1 MIPSKPMRQA
11 CSRRRHV
18 MTQMLVVRDRVA
30 AAGQQFRKSLL
41 SMLKRKLSLIIG
53 LELNQIERHEG
64 RILIAAPVPKSVEL

>member
-1 MIPSKPMRQA
+1 
-11 CSRRRHV
+11 